1 MGDKVRGM
9 NIKLTNIPNQIA
21 DAFRAVGR
29 AIMAVISGIGG
40 IITAIVNGIVSFC
53 GVIISFLTCGYC
65 GPRRKGGGMRSRRSH
80 GTTSRI

>member
-1 MGDKVRGM
+1 MGAVFSC
-9 NIKLTNIPNQIA
+9 IA

-40 IITAIVNGIVSFC
+40 IITAIVNGVVSFC

-65 GPRRKGGGMRSRRSH
+65 GRRRGGGMRTRRH
-80 GTTSRI
+80 GATTTSRI

>member
-1 MGDKVRGM
+1 MGAVFSC
-9 NIKLTNIPNQIA
+9 IA

-65 GPRRKGGGMRSRRSH
+65 GRRGGTGGRHTRRH
-80 GTTSRI
+80 GATTTSRI